1 MKKFKFMVF
10 VIVVF
15 ILFILLIMV
24 GCNNKSNNNNNISYN
39 DGKNFKE
46 KKLDLVIKI
55 IDLGE
60 LVKKDI
66 EDIKSVLIVKNSEL
80 NLIELFIEISEK
92 ENKVVI
98 KVKDKSVLYLGEVVV
113 IFSVKNFKNEE
124 IIIDVKIKL

>member
-1 MKKFKFMVF
+1 MVF

-24 GCNNKSNNNNNISYN
+24 GCNNKSNNSYN

-66 EDIKSVLIVKNSEL
+66 ENIKSVLIVKNSDL

-98 KVKDKSVLYLGEVVV
+98 KVKDKNVLYLGEVVV

>member
-24 GCNNKSNNNNNISYN
+24 GCNNKSNNNSYN

-46 KKLDLVIKI
+46 NKLDLVIKI

-66 EDIKSVLIVKNSEL
+66 ENIKSVLIVKNSEL

-98 KVKDKSVLYLGEVVV
+98 KVKDKNVLYLGEVVV

>member
-24 GCNNKSNNNNNISYN
+24 GCNNKSNNNSYN
-39 DGKNFKE
+39 DDKNFKE

>member
-24 GCNNKSNNNNNISYN
+24 GCNNKSNNNSYN
-39 DGKNFKE
+39 DDKNFKE

-98 KVKDKSVLYLGEVVV
+98 KVKDKNVLYLGEVVV